1 MRRTAAWS
9 RDTLG
14 VVDRDDRAA
23 RAAEGD
29 VDAVGQID
37 QVRAP
42 VGQIDVDDQERPGG
56 VGVSQGGPG
65 QVGEELGGWS

>member
-1 MRRTAAWS
+1 
-9 RDTLG
+9 

-42 VGQIDVDDQERPGG
+42 VGQIDVDDEERPGG
-56 VGVSQGGPG
+56 VGVSQGGSRPG
-65 QVGEELGGWS
+65 R